1 MNEWPD
7 EAGEA
12 KAAPVAASAAVPPP
26 TAAEAGPCGC
36 DTAGGML
43 MTRTIRIV
51 NSRGL
56 HARAA
61 AKLVAVAERFSACIN
76 VSRHGQT
83 VPACSI
89 MGLMMLGAGQ
99 GSEVTVDAEG
109 WDAKEALEAVAGL
122 IEAGFH
128 ED

>member
-7 EAGEA
+7 EPGA
-12 KAAPVAASAAVPPP
+12 KVADAAPP
-26 TAAEAGPCGC
+26 AAEACGC
-36 DTAGGML
+36 DPSGMVL
-43 MTRTIRIV
+43 RRSVVIP

-61 AKLVAVAERFSACIN
+61 AKLVTTAERFSACVTVLRN
-76 VSRHGQT
+76 GES

-99 GSEVTVDAEG
+99 GAEITIEAEG

-122 IEAGFH
+122 VEAGFH